1 MGIMVPWKP
10 LKGKPQSLAW
20 WQGLLRRARVPTECC
35 LRSPATHWCKTLP
48 NPAWASIREDGHPH
62 LDLGRRVWSR
72 AAQDAWINIPAE
84 QKAVSYGRHLFEII
98 SICPDVSGA
107 SGCFLSSTARRPP
120 WLPGP
125 STVVWGWQF
134 LSSASG
140 DVPVSDLPVEGNGPV
155 LALAGRWIYLGRE
168 TPSSHCAHLG
178 RWGLVVYGDLENKDA
193 WPIRGHRLWELGKKG
208 CWALSREDGNQSLTQ
223 WQYCFHSTKQSSQVK
238 VGMLIMCTLPNKRTM
253 LSLKVLSGVW
263 NTQTLL
269 KNRDIVTFGNAGK
282 YTIYSVRCF
291 SVEKLNALKSQS
303 LLSVRYIT
311 FVDIQR
317 RRPKIMEI
325 LL

>member
-1 MGIMVPWKP
+1 MNQHTCWAEGTRLWQACLWNNLHLPWCQWGIRMLLVIYSKAAPMVARTKYSCW
-10 LKGKPQSLAW
+10 
-20 WQGLLRRARVPTECC
+20 GL
-35 LRSPATHWCKTLP
+35 
-48 NPAWASIREDGHPH
+48 
-62 LDLGRRVWSR
+62 
-72 AAQDAWINIPAE
+72 
-84 QKAVSYGRHLFEII
+84 AVSVFSFR
-98 SICPDVSGA
+98 
-107 SGCFLSSTARRPP
+107 GCT
-120 WLPGP
+120 W
-125 STVVWGWQF
+125 
-134 LSSASG
+134 
-140 DVPVSDLPVEGNGPV
+140 VSDLPVEGSGPV
-155 LALAGRWIYLGRE
+155 LALVGWWIYLGRE

-178 RWGLVVYGDLENKDA
+178 RWGLLVYGDLENKDA
-193 WPIRGHRLWELGKKG
+193 WPIRGHWLWELGKKG
-208 CWALSREDGNQSLTQ
+208 CWAQSREDGNQGLTQ

-238 VGMLIMCTLPNKRTM
+238 VGMLIMCILSNKRTM

-269 KNRDIVTFGNAGK
+269 KNRDIVTFGNAEK